1 MKIKKIIKAIIIC
14 FILNLTIILSTK
26 LTNVNA
32 AISLDLQ
39 NSYFTESDSFTY
51 LNSTYTI
58 FDYKNSIETQG
69 GLFASNVELLEI
81 YSQLNVFGDD
91 PIIKIIPKE
100 YFHTIGSFSY
110 IGKEYGYFIQ
120 TVNEICYS
128 SYENENTGNYRS
140 YIIVFDI
147 EANTDLYANVDKAIF
162 TVRVLFELEFITI
175 KNTVSTIW
183 RKSDASQTESID
195 DEIDYNIVTAINN
208 NSNLQYCVVPL
219 FDANRN
225 AKTNRYY
232 LNDVS
237 FAGTLQNEQELNET
251 DSSYVLIDTYGT
263 AGGIAGRSYFAEIN
277 NCSNSGIF
285 KLQYIVGS
293 ITKENDNP
301 SIGGI
306 VGHLVSTSSVINCKL
321 NNNNEMIIY
330 CGEKCKDI
338 MLSPCLGLIVG
349 RNVGVQIVRYD
360 IEHQVT
366 INSGNLQEFKTGG
379 FLGINAKTYK
389 QARYVSN
396 NNEMP
401 CGKVG

>member
-1 MKIKKIIKAIIIC
+1 MQI
-14 FILNLTIILSTK
+14 
-26 LTNVNA
+26 
-32 AISLDLQ
+32 
-39 NSYFTESDSFTY
+39 
-51 LNSTYTI
+51 
-58 FDYKNSIETQG
+58 
-69 GLFASNVELLEI
+69 
-81 YSQLNVFGDD
+81 
-91 PIIKIIPKE
+91 
-100 YFHTIGSFSY
+100 
-110 IGKEYGYFIQ
+110 
-120 TVNEICYS
+120 
-128 SYENENTGNYRS
+128 
-140 YIIVFDI
+140 
-147 EANTDLYANVDKAIF
+147 
-162 TVRVLFELEFITI
+162 
-175 KNTVSTIW
+175 
-183 RKSDASQTESID
+183 ESID

-237 FAGTLQNEQELNET
+237 FVGTLQNEQELNET

-349 RNVGVQIVRYD
+349 RNVGGQIVRYD

-379 FLGINAKTYK
+379 FLGINAKTYN